1 MSTQMVKGNTAVIIG
16 ALYAGCDCFFGYPIT
31 PASEILHEASKY
43 FPMLGRKFVQAESE
57 EASVNMIY
65 GGASTGHRV
74 MSASS
79 GPGISLMQEGF
90 TYLAGAELPAVIVD
104 VMRAGPGLGNIMRA
118 GPGLGNIGPEQ
129 GDYNQ
134 IVKGGGHGNYKN
146 IVLAP
151 NSVQEM
157 CDLTMKAFELSNKY
171 RNPCIVL
178 ADAVLGQMA
187 EPLKFPDIAVDP
199 EIDESWAVRGSKD
212 TMENLVTSIFLDF
225 AQLEDFNF
233 EIQEKYAE
241 IEKNEVLYEEYKI
254 EDAEIVLVSYGTSSR
269 LSRSAVDIAREKG
282 IKLGLLRPVTLFP
295 FPKMRIKE
303 LADKGVQFVSVE
315 MSNGQLRED
324 VKAAAGYDEVHIVNR
339 MGGKLIELK
348 DILNEIYDIVGIE
361 ERHSVESDEKGYD
374 PSYIKEKDYQDELN
388 NDNYYNHRV
397 VD

>member
-104 VMRAGPGLGNIMRA
+104 VMRAGPGLGNI
-118 GPGLGNIGPEQ
+118 GPEQ

-187 EPLKFPDIAVDP
+187 EPLKFPDTAVDP

-241 IEKNEVLYEEYKI
+241 IERNEVLYDEYKT

-269 LSRSAVDIAREKG
+269 LSRTAVDVAREKG

-295 FPKMRIKE
+295 FPKMKIKE

-324 VKAAAGYDEVHIVNR
+324 VKAAAGYDEVHLVNR

>member
-104 VMRAGPGLGNIMRA
+104 VMRAGPGLGNI
-118 GPGLGNIGPEQ
+118 GPEQ

-187 EPLKFPDIAVDP
+187 EPLKFPDTAVDP

-241 IEKNEVLYEEYKI
+241 IERNEVVYEEYKT

-269 LSRSAVDIAREKG
+269 LSRTAVDVAREKG

-324 VKAAAGYDEVHIVNR
+324 VKAAAGYDEVHLVNR

-348 DILNEIYDIVGIE
+348 DILNEIYDMVGID
-361 ERHSVESDEKGYD
+361 ERHSVDSDEKGYD
-374 PSYIKEKDYQDELN
+374 PSYIKEKHYQDELN

>member
-104 VMRAGPGLGNIMRA
+104 VMRAGPGLGNI
-118 GPGLGNIGPEQ
+118 GPEQ

-157 CDLTMKAFELSNKY
+157 CDLTMKAFELANKY

-187 EPLKFPDIAVDP
+187 EPLKFPDTAVDP

-241 IEKNEVLYEEYKI
+241 IERNEVLYDEYKT

-269 LSRSAVDIAREKG
+269 LSRTAVDVAREKG

-295 FPKMRIKE
+295 FPKMKIKE

-324 VKAAAGYDEVHIVNR
+324 VKAAAGYDEVHLVNR

-348 DILNEIYDIVGIE
+348 DILNEIYDMVGID
-361 ERHSVESDEKGYD
+361 ERHSVDSDEKGYD
-374 PSYIKEKDYQDELN
+374 PSYIKEKHYQDELN

>member
-1 MSTQMVKGNTAVIIG
+1 MSHQIVKGNTAVIIG

-104 VMRAGPGLGNIMRA
+104 VMRAGPGLGNI
-118 GPGLGNIGPEQ
+118 GPEQ

-134 IVKGGGHGNYKN
+134 IVKGGGHGNYRN

-171 RNPCIVL
+171 RNPVVVL

-187 EPLKFPDIAVDP
+187 EPLRFPAEAVEP
-199 EIDESWAVRGSKD
+199 EIDNSWAVRGSEE
-212 TMENLVTSIFLDF
+212 TMNNLVTSIFLDF
-225 AQLEDFNF
+225 NQLEEFNF
-233 EIQEKYAE
+233 KIQEKYDE
-241 IEKNEVLYEEYKI
+241 IRRNEVVVEEYMLD
-254 EDAEIVLVSYGTSSR
+254 DAEYVIVSYGTSSR
-269 LSRSAVDIAREKG
+269 LSRTAVDIAREKG
-282 IKLGLLRPVTLFP
+282 IKLGLLRPITLFP
-295 FPKMRIKE
+295 FPEERIRE
-303 LADKGVQFVSVE
+303 LAEKGVQFISVE

-324 VKAAAGYDEVHIVNR
+324 VKMAAGFDDVHLVNR
-339 MGGKLIELK
+339 MGGNVIELK
-348 DILNEIYDIVGIE
+348 DILNEIYEMVGSD
-361 ERHSVESDEKGYD
+361 ERHKVHSEDKEFDASYLKDKGY
-374 PSYIKEKDYQDELN
+374 KDELD

>member
-1 MSTQMVKGNTAVIIG
+1 MSTQMVKGSTAVIIG

-104 VMRAGPGLGNIMRA
+104 VMRAGPGLGNI
-118 GPGLGNIGPEQ
+118 GPEQ

-187 EPLKFPDIAVDP
+187 EPLKFPDTAVDP

-241 IEKNEVLYEEYKI
+241 IERNEVLYDEYKT

-269 LSRSAVDIAREKG
+269 LSRTAVDVAREKG

-324 VKAAAGYDEVHIVNR
+324 VKAAAGYDEVHLVNR

-348 DILNEIYDIVGIE
+348 DILNEIYDMVGID
-361 ERHSVESDEKGYD
+361 ERHSVDSDEKGYD
-374 PSYIKEKDYQDELN
+374 PSYIKEKHYQDELN

>member
-1 MSTQMVKGNTAVIIG
+1 MSSQMVKGNTAVIIG

-43 FPMLGRKFVQAESE
+43 FPMLNRKFVQAESE
-57 EASVNMIY
+57 EASINMIY

-74 MSASS
+74 MTASS

-104 VMRAGPGLGNIMRA
+104 VMRA

-171 RNPCIVL
+171 RNPVVVL

-187 EPLKFPDIAVDP
+187 EPLKFPKEAINP
-199 EIDESWAVRGSKD
+199 EIDNSWAVRGNKD
-212 TMENLVTSIFLDF
+212 TMDNLVTSIFLDF
-225 AQLEDFNF
+225 SQLEEFNF
-233 EIQEKYAE
+233 EIQEKYE
-241 IEKNEVLYEEYKI
+241 TIRENEVKYEEYMVD
-254 EDAEIVLVSYGTSSR
+254 DAEIVIVSYGTSSR
-269 LSRSAVDIAREKG
+269 LSRTAVDVARSKG
-282 IKLGLLRPVTLFP
+282 IKLGLLRPITLFP
-295 FPKMRIKE
+295 FPEKRIKE
-303 LADKGVQFVSVE
+303 LADNDVRFVSVE
-315 MSNGQLRED
+315 MSNGQLLED
-324 VKAAAGYDEVHIVNR
+324 VKAAANYNNVHLVNR
-339 MGGKLIELK
+339 MGGNVMELK
-348 DILNEIYDIVGIE
+348 DILNEIYEMVGLD
-361 ERHSVESDEKGYD
+361 ERHSVGSDENEYN
-374 PSYIKEKDYQDELN
+374 PSYISEKEYQEELD
-388 NDNYYNHRV
+388 NDNIYNHRV

>member
-1 MSTQMVKGNTAVIIG
+1 
-16 ALYAGCDCFFGYPIT
+16 
-31 PASEILHEASKY
+31 
-43 FPMLGRKFVQAESE
+43 MLGRKFVQAESE

-90 TYLAGAELPAVIVD
+90 TFLAGAELPAVIVD
-104 VMRAGPGLGNIMRA
+104 IMRA

-134 IVKGGGHGNYKN
+134 IVKGGGHGNYRN

-157 CDLTMKAFELSNKY
+157 CDFTMKAFELTTKY
-171 RNPCIVL
+171 RNPVVVL
-178 ADAVLGQMA
+178 ADGTLGQMA
-187 EPLKFPDIAVDP
+187 EPLTFPTEAVEP
-199 EIDESWAVRGSKD
+199 TIDDSWAVRGNKE
-212 TMENLVTSIFLDF
+212 TMDNLVTSIFLDF
-225 AQLEDFNF
+225 EQLEDFNF
-233 EIQEKYAE
+233 ELQEKYEE
-241 IEKNEVLYEEYKI
+241 IKKNEVIYEEYMV

-269 LSRSAVDIAREKG
+269 LSRTAVDVAREKG
-282 IKLGLLRPVTLFP
+282 IKLGLLRPITLFP
-295 FPKMRIKE
+295 FPEKRIRE
-303 LADKGVQFVSVE
+303 LAEKGVKFVSVE

-324 VKAAAGYDEVHIVNR
+324 VKMAAGYDEVHLVNR

-348 DILNEIYDIVGIE
+348 DILNEIYEMVGSD
-361 ERHSVESDEKGYD
+361 ERHKVDSEEKDFDASYLSD
-374 PSYIKEKDYQDELN
+374 KDYQDELD
-388 NDNYYNHRV
+388 NDNYHNHRV

>member
-43 FPMLGRKFVQAESE
+43 FPMLGKKFVQAESE

-104 VMRAGPGLGNIMRA
+104 VMRAGPGLGNI
-118 GPGLGNIGPEQ
+118 GPEQ

-134 IVKGGGHGNYKN
+134 IVKGGGHGNYRN

-157 CDLTMKAFELSNKY
+157 CDFTIKAFELANKY
-171 RNPCIVL
+171 RNPVVVL

-187 EPLKFPDIAVDP
+187 EPLSFPTEAIEP
-199 EIDESWAVRGSKD
+199 TIDNSWSVRGNKE
-212 TMENLVTSIFLDF
+212 TRENLVTSIFLDF
-225 AQLEDFNF
+225 NQLEDFNF
-233 EIQEKYAE
+233 ELQEKYCQIRE
-241 IEKNEVLYEEYKI
+241 NEVLYEEYKV

-269 LSRSAVDIAREKG
+269 LSRTAVDIAREKG
-282 IKLGLLRPVTLFP
+282 IKLGLLRPITLFP
-295 FPKMRIKE
+295 FPEARIRE
-303 LADKGVQFVSVE
+303 LADKGVEFVSVE
-315 MSNGQLRED
+315 MSNGQMRED
-324 VKAAAGYDEVHIVNR
+324 VKMAAGYDEVHLVNR

-348 DILNEIYDIVGIE
+348 DILNEIYRMVGSD
-361 ERHSVESDEKGYD
+361 ERYKVESEDKD
-374 PSYIKEKDYQDELN
+374 FDASYLSDKDYQEELD

>member
-104 VMRAGPGLGNIMRA
+104 VMRAGPGLGNI
-118 GPGLGNIGPEQ
+118 GPEQ

-187 EPLKFPDIAVDP
+187 EPLKFPDTAVDP

-241 IEKNEVLYEEYKI
+241 IERNEVLYDEYKT

-269 LSRSAVDIAREKG
+269 LSRTAVDVAREKG

-324 VKAAAGYDEVHIVNR
+324 VKAAAGYDEVHLVNR

-348 DILNEIYDIVGIE
+348 DILNEIYDMVGID
-361 ERHSVESDEKGYD
+361 ERHSVDSDEKGYD
-374 PSYIKEKDYQDELN
+374 PSYIKEKHYQDELN